1 MSTARVRPD
10 SDGWRKGVRT
20 VAVIPSVRIY
30 EVSAGEVREQR
41 DDWSAEATAHAAGA
55 ISAGLAGRGF
65 TPRLLDSKAEKADPE
80 LREVRLLYEEV
91 GESVWL
97 LAYPPFASEH
107 AIRNFDY
114 EVGPLGRVLDRCHAD
129 ALLVAYG
136 KSSVSTTGR
145 IVTRA
150 IFGGQADFDLLTLGL
165 LDRKGHLVWFD
176 VAGNGS
182 ADLRDGEAVARLTE
196 SMLRH
201 LPGEA
206 P

>member
-20 VAVIPSVRIY
+20 VAVMPNIRVY

-55 ISAGLAGRGF
+55 LSAGLKERGF
-65 TPRLLDSKAEKADPE
+65 TPRLLESKAEKADPE

-107 AIRNFDY
+107 AIRDFDY
-114 EVGPLGRVLDRCHAD
+114 EVGPLERVLDRCRAD
-129 ALLVAYG
+129 ALLIAYG

-150 IFGGQADFDLLTLGL
+150 IFGGYSDLNLLTLGL

-182 ADLRDGEAVARLTE
+182 VDLRDGDNVSRMTEA
-196 SMLRH
+196 MLRH

-206 P
+206 R